1 MRTGVWL
8 YPIAPANDVVDAIV
22 RLEAHGIDEVWIAD
36 EGVAR
41 EPFALLAAAARE
53 TTTIT
58 LAVGIT
64 SPLLRHPGAV
74 AATAKTVDELSEGRV
89 ILGWG
94 VGGHESLGP
103 FGITTDRPVRVLREA
118 LEMAQAVIAGTAI
131 AGYAPPTHASPP
143 RRIPQYIGARG
154 PQLNRLASSQ
164 ADGVFLSGLTESEL
178 PAVISV
184 ARAVRPISV
193 ALYQSVSFSGHS
205 DERCISGEPEEINA
219 TLTALQRRY
228 TPSSVGLALVDHRP
242 LDELIHRAIE
252 ILEPKAFPDPEVAH

>member
-8 YPIAPANDVVDAIV
+8 YPIAPANDIVDAIV

-41 EPFALLAAAARE
+41 EPFSLLAAAARE
-53 TTTIT
+53 TTAIT

-74 AATAKTVDELSEGRV
+74 AATAKTVDELSNGRV

-103 FGITTDRPVRVLREA
+103 FGISTERPVGVLRGA
-118 LEMAQAVIAGTAI
+118 LELAHAVMEGTAMT
-131 AGYAPPTHASPP
+131 GYEPPAHASPA
-143 RRIPQYIGARG
+143 RRIPQFIGARG

-164 ADGVFLSGLTESEL
+164 ADGVFLSGLAAADIST
-178 PAVISV
+178 VISE
-184 ARAVRPISV
+184 AHSVRPIDI
-193 ALYQSVSFSGHS
+193 ALYQSVSFTGLRN
-205 DERCISGEPEEINA
+205 ERCFTGAPEEIRSSLLA
-219 TLTALQRRY
+219 MYRAHMPTSLGVALIDRLPLGELVTRALAVLTD
-228 TPSSVGLALVDHRP
+228 V
-242 LDELIHRAIE
+242 
-252 ILEPKAFPDPEVAH
+252 